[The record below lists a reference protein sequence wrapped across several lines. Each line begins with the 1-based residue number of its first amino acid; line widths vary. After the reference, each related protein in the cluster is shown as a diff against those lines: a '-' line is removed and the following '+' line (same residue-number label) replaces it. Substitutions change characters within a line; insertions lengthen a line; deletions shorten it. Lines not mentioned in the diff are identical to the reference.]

1 MDKRPARKPAIV
13 RDRIA
18 GTQFRLELF
27 RTADGDASCDWSGG
41 YLVSGSLRVRLSAE
55 HASNLARR
63 MRAAVDNTVSRNLS
77 GLPGSGETP

>member
-1 MDKRPARKPAIV
+1 MARRQPTKRLIV

-27 RTADGDASCDWSGG
+27 RTPEADCSCDWSGG
-41 YLVSGSLRVRLSAE
+41 YLVSGSLRLRLSAE

-63 MRAAVDNTVSRNLS
+63 MRAVVDNTVSRSLT
-77 GLPGSGETP
+77 GLPGGGE